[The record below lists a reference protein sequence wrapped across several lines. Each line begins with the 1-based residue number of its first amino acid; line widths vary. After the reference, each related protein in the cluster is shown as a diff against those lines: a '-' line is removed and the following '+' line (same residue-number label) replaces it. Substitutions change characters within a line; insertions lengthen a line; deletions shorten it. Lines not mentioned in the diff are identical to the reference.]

1 MAAIKI
7 FVPTDN
13 SMDKVI
19 LVNKLARLAMDEDYR
34 LRLINGVAAKAIK
47 YRAMNDAAILRIRK
61 QR

>member
-1 MAAIKI
+1 
-7 FVPTDN
+7 
-13 SMDKVI
+13 MDKVI